1 MLSGHCHV
9 QLRACR
15 VKLHKGNV
23 VAIVAAL
30 MLVSCGSIVAPTA
43 STTSAPTV
51 TPTPAVVATPTPAP
65 ATTAAATV
73 DELSVVASMVY
84 PACTPA
90 NCAGDAMYTTC
101 DASSSGPDVF
111 APCPLTTKLDSQL
124 KSEVDGVAS
133 APDPIGGGQDPE
145 WLTESVS
152 AMPSATGGVVTVTL
166 GLGPG
171 TTPEKYDLVVVLQ
184 GSQLLVDDIYC
195 TGSDPT
201 VADAFAAGW
210 LERSVCTA

>member
-1 MLSGHCHV
+1 MR
-9 QLRACR
+9 LRKQC
-15 VKLHKGNV
+15 VGG
-23 VAIVAAL
+23 VAIVATV
-30 MLVSCGSIVAPTA
+30 MLVSCGSSATPTA
-43 STTSAPTV
+43 STTSRATV
-51 TPTPAVVATPTPAP
+51 TPTPAQVATPTPAP

-90 NCAGDAMYTTC
+90 NCAGDAVYTTC

-111 APCPLTTKLDSQL
+111 APCPLTARLDAQL

-145 WLTESVS
+145 WLTETVT
-152 AMPSATGGVVTVTL
+152 AMPSATGGIVQVTL
-166 GLGPG
+166 GSGPG
-171 TTPEKYDLVVVLQ
+171 TTTEKYDLVVIVQ

-201 VADAFAAGW
+201 DADVFAAGW
-210 LERSVCTA
+210 LDRSACTA

>member
-1 MLSGHCHV
+1 M
-9 QLRACR
+9 
-15 VKLHKGNV
+15 KLHEQCV
-23 VAIVAAL
+23 VAIVSAVL
-30 MLVSCGSIVAPTA
+30 LVSCGSSTQPATSTA
-43 STTSAPTV
+43 TPTV
-51 TPTPAVVATPTPAP
+51 TPTSVPVATPTEAP
-65 ATTAAATV
+65 ATTAAATI
-73 DELSVVASMVY
+73 DELSVVASAVY

-101 DASSSGPDVF
+101 DASSPGPDVF

-145 WLTESVS
+145 WLTETVT
-152 AMPSATGGVVTVTL
+152 AMPSATGGIVEVTL

-171 TTPEKYDLVVVLQ
+171 TTPEKYDLVVILQ

-195 TGSDPT
+195 AGSDPT
-201 VADAFAAGW
+201 DADVYAAGW
-210 LERSVCTA
+210 IDRSTCTS

>member
-1 MLSGHCHV
+1 MLSGHCHG
-9 QLRACR
+9 QLQACR
-15 VKLHKGNV
+15 VKLHTQCG
-23 VAIVAAL
+23 VAIVAL
-30 MLVSCGSIVAPTA
+30 VLLVSCGS
-43 STTSAPTV
+43 STQPDTSPANTPTV
-51 TPTPAVVATPTPAP
+51 SPTPAQVATPTPAP
-65 ATTAAATV
+65 VTTAAATI

-84 PACTPA
+84 PACTAA

-101 DASSSGPDVF
+101 DASSPGPNVF

-124 KSEVDGVAS
+124 QSVVDGVAS

-145 WLTESVS
+145 WLTESVT
-152 AMPSATGGVVTVTL
+152 AMPSATGGIVEVTL

-171 TTPEKYDLVVVLQ
+171 TTPEKYDLVVILQ

-201 VADAFAAGW
+201 ESDVYAAGW
-210 LERSVCTA
+210 IDRSTCTS

>member
-1 MLSGHCHV
+1 
-9 QLRACR
+9 
-15 VKLHKGNV
+15 VKLHKGHG
-23 VAIVAAL
+23 VAIVAAV
-30 MLVSCGSIVAPTA
+30 MLVSCGSIASPTA
-43 STTSAPTV
+43 STTNAPTV
-51 TPTPAVVATPTPAP
+51 TATPAEVATPTPTP

-73 DELSVVASMVY
+73 GELSVVAAMMY

-101 DASSSGPDVF
+101 DAGSSGPDVF

-124 KSEVDGVAS
+124 KSDVDGVAS

-145 WLTESVS
+145 WLTEAVT
-152 AMPSATGGVVTVTL
+152 AMPSATGGVVQVTL

-201 VADAFAAGW
+201 DADVFAPGW
-210 LERSVCTA
+210 LERSVCTS

>member
-1 MLSGHCHV
+1 M
-9 QLRACR
+9 
-15 VKLHKGNV
+15 KLHKEPIV
-23 VAIVAAL
+23 VIVAAV
-30 MLVSCGSIVAPTA
+30 MLVSCGSTALPTS
-43 STTSAPTV
+43 STTNAPTV
-51 TPTPAVVATPTPAP
+51 TPTPALVATPTPAP

-73 DELSVVASMVY
+73 DELSVVASMIY
-84 PACTPA
+84 RPCTPA
-90 NCAGDAMYTTC
+90 NCAGDARYTTC

-111 APCPLTTKLDSQL
+111 APCPLTTKLDSML
-124 KSEVDGVAS
+124 KSDVDGVPG

-145 WLTESVS
+145 WLTELVT
-152 AMPSATGGVVTVTL
+152 AMPSATGGLVTVTL

-195 TGSDPT
+195 TGTDPT
-201 VADAFAAGW
+201 AADAFAAGW

>member
-1 MLSGHCHV
+1 M
-9 QLRACR
+9 
-15 VKLHKGNV
+15 KLHKQWG
-23 VAIVAAL
+23 VAIVAVV
-30 MLVSCGSIVAPTA
+30 MLVSCGSSTQPAASPA
-43 STTSAPTV
+43 STPTV
-51 TPTPAVVATPTPAP
+51 SPTRAQVATPTSAP

-73 DELSVVASMVY
+73 DELRLVASMVY

-101 DASSSGPDVF
+101 DASSPGPDVF

-145 WLTESVS
+145 WLTETIT
-152 AMPSATGGVVTVTL
+152 AMPSATGGVVEVTL

-171 TTPEKYDLVVVLQ
+171 TTPERYDLVVVLQ
-184 GSQLLVDDIYC
+184 GSQLLVNDIYC
-195 TGSDPT
+195 AGSDPT
-201 VADAFAAGW
+201 DADVYAGGW
-210 LERSVCTA
+210 IDRSACTS